1 MKKDLFLL
9 IILSLATLFI
19 INLLFN
25 SLIIAQNEDNET
37 ESQNENQSNA
47 VSIIKFFPKEVK
59 TGDIQFNMQIQNNLN
74 ETLENIAVFISGKGF
89 STYEIIPIEKL
100 TPLERD
106 YVFINGNFK
115 ESGNIILTIKIN
127 SEIFYQNVS
136 VIDTGIK
143 IENDKEFLKREILRN
158 LSIELD
164 NLKKKYVALELE
176 LSEKKEKGYAI
187 SNVNLEDLKKYM
199 RDAESGII
207 TEDINSAKANLKL
220 AQDEY
225 SYQKEKLDSAKIV
238 PIITRIKENA
248 VLISTIIGALLAL
261 FALSEILNR
270 QTKSVAKTLGAVL
283 KPLVKKGFKSKGE
296 KKHW

>member
-270 QTKSVAKTLGAVL
+270 QTKSVAKTLR
-283 KPLVKKGFKSKGE
+283 LVFKHFIKMAFKSGK
-296 KKHW
+296 

>member
-296 KKHW
+296 KKH